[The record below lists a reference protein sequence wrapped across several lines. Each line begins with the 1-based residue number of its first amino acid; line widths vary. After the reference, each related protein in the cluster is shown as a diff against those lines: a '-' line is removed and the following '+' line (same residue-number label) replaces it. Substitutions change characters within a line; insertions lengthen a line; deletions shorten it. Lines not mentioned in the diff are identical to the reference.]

1 MEKLGDFLRANI
13 PDLQTR
19 VEETLEVKLG
29 EIAACPLP
37 QVVDDVLSSEYFRNL
52 KRWQKT
58 LLELLCKSVIS
69 GIEQFMVSRAGD
81 SAIYYSRAHR
91 LLWYLSDRDM
101 TQIGLHELTH
111 IAHATLLGISTYNKD
126 NIPNRI
132 KEGFAVYVAANIM
145 VNMGMEPFYQDPTYP
160 NRENPKDQNRRYFRQ
175 FKEELLSKNISD
187 INGVKDYV
195 LSFS

>member
-58 LLELLCKSVIS
+58 LLESLGKIRMSI
-69 GIEQFMVSRAGD
+69 GEQFMLSRAGD

-101 TQIGLHELTH
+101 TQVGLHELVH
-111 IAHATLLGISTYNKD
+111 IAHAKLLGRS
-126 NIPNRI
+126 
-132 KEGFAVYVAANIM
+132 M
-145 VNMGMEPFYQDPTYP
+145 YQPDV
-160 NRENPKDQNRRYFRQ
+160 R
-175 FKEELLSKNISD
+175 
-187 INGVKDYV
+187 V
-195 LSFS
+195 